1 MLVAHI
7 FTFIQGIGEPAVQ
20 LGCSGVLSAI
30 RDAVLAYRKDR
41 GLTSWFQLGAPA
53 TADKIRMAAEDEVTK
68 LLREELPEIPFEAR
82 DGFEM

>member
-1 MLVAHI
+1 MLTSFI
-7 FTFIQGIGEPAVQ
+7 NIQGIGEPAVL

-41 GLTSWFQLGAPA
+41 GHTSWFQLGAPA
-53 TADKIRMAAEDEVTK
+53 TADKIKMAAEDGVTK

-82 DGFEM
+82 EGFEM

>member
-1 MLVAHI
+1 MLTS
-7 FTFIQGIGEPAVQ
+7 FTNIQGIGEPAVL

-41 GLTSWFQLGAPA
+41 GQTSWFQLGAPA

-68 LLREELPEIPFEAR
+68 LLREELPNVPFEAR
-82 DGFEM
+82 EGFEM